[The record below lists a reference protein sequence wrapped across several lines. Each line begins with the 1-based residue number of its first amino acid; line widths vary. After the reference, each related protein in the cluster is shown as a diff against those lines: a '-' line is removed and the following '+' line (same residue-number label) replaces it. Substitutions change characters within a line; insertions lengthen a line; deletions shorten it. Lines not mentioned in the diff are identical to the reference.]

1 MLVSQFYNPG
11 NIAEYEGDSYQNII
25 GDLIAVQSGY
35 MVSWIFFHFGIPWM
49 SFVWLFVVE
58 IACILYMRDGTIVFF
73 NIFFKSQSIINWQAD
88 GVTIAKARQEN
99 GLSIFYPFNVFL
111 KVQNKTYEFNPID
124 SGVNCIPNITDSG
137 I

>member
-1 MLVSQFYNPG
+1 MGLNPGYLLKSFLLYPQFYNPG

-49 SFVWLFVVE
+49 SFVWLLVVE
-58 IACILYMRDGTIVFF
+58 IATTIYMRDGAIVFF
-73 NIFFKSQSIINWQAD
+73 NVFFKSQNIINWQAD

-99 GLSIFYPFNVFL
+99 GSSIFYPFTVLEENTSTL
-111 KVQNKTYEFNPID
+111 
-124 SGVNCIPNITDSG
+124 
-137 I
+137 

>member
-1 MLVSQFYNPG
+1 
-11 NIAEYEGDSYQNII
+11 
-25 GDLIAVQSGY
+25 

-49 SFVWLFVVE
+49 SFVWLLVVE
-58 IACILYMRDGTIVFF
+58 IATTLYMRDGTIVFF

-88 GVTIAKARQEN
+88 GVTIAKARQED

-111 KVQNKTYEFNPID
+111 KVQEETSEFN
-124 SGVNCIPNITDSG
+124 GVNCQSNITNSC

>member
-1 MLVSQFYNPG
+1 MGLNPGYLLKSFLLYPQFYNPG

-35 MVSWIFFHFGIPWM
+35 MISWIFFHFDIPWM
-49 SFVWLFVVE
+49 SFVWLLVVE
-58 IACILYMRDGTIVFF
+58 IATTIYMRDGAIVFF
-73 NIFFKSQSIINWQAD
+73 NVFFKSQNIINWQAD

-111 KVQNKTYEFNPID
+111 SKTRD
-124 SGVNCIPNITDSG
+124 
-137 I
+137 